1 MIVLGYEF
9 QTGPRRYFFFERCGA
24 VNTKVTIRDV
34 AAKAG
39 VSISSVHFALSGKAG
54 VSDETREKI
63 RRTAEEMGYQPN
75 TLASSLKRSTQRI
88 AILLPSDAG
97 DNKY

>member
-1 MIVLGYEF
+1 M
-9 QTGPRRYFFFERCGA
+9 TGRVYFLKA
-24 VNTKVTIRDV
+24 KVTIRDV

-54 VSDETREKI
+54 VSDETREKV
-63 RRTAEEMGYQPN
+63 RRTAEELGYQPN

-88 AILLPSDAG
+88 AILVPAEEIGITTRLCGGESMIIYQPSM
-97 DNKY
+97 